1 MMLHVAQMLAF
12 GLSIVVAMPTPAQP
26 LTGVLKRI
34 KESGE
39 ITLGHRDASVPFSYL
54 DDKQQPVGYSMDLC
68 LRVVDA
74 VKAELKLPALKVIY
88 NPVTSAN
95 RIPLIANGTIE
106 LECGSTVNN
115 VERQAQVA
123 FSDTTFIVSTRF
135 IAKRESNL
143 KTLADL
149 RGKTVVCTAGTNT
162 LARVNGLNQ
171 KQNLGMIAVELEL
184 RRNRRLELR
193 HQLVCEARARDRDV
207 RVFEDVGHPPGA
219 VVVLDERVLLLDA
232 RGIGVLGGRD
242 AVADHLEHVRV
253 RRQREHA
260 HHETL
265 DARCCDETVGR
276 MLQVV
281 EEIAEEQRLAVLLQA
296 DDRVELRRCAVRYHR
311 SQEIDVRRWHFHG
324 ASRG

>member
-1 MMLHVAQMLAF
+1 MMLHIARLLAL
-12 GLSIVVAMPTPAQP
+12 GLSIVIATPAPAQP

-34 KESGE
+34 KDSGE
-39 ITLGHRDASVPFSYL
+39 ITLGYRDASVPFSYL

-135 IAKRESNL
+135 IAKRDGNL

-171 KQNLGMIAVELEL
+171 KQNLGMTILTGYRNLPSAIRRLLEL
-184 RRNRRLELR
+184 
-193 HQLVCEARARDRDV
+193 VSPRARRQCFYDIATIHSKAAQSLDLGVAPAAQTDWDTR
-207 RVFEDVGHPPGA
+207 RPKQFSPG
-219 VVVLDERVLLLDA
+219 
-232 RGIGVLGGRD
+232 
-242 AVADHLEHVRV
+242 
-253 RRQREHA
+253 
-260 HHETL
+260 
-265 DARCCDETVGR
+265 
-276 MLQVV
+276 
-281 EEIAEEQRLAVLLQA
+281 
-296 DDRVELRRCAVRYHR
+296 
-311 SQEIDVRRWHFHG
+311 
-324 ASRG
+324 